1 MRWPGLGWTYGRPR
15 SAPASAENDLP
26 PSAHV
31 HMPASSFT
39 SRSINPSLA
48 GFNDLHAFAF
58 LGKNPRIG
66 TASDFVFSFVPSGPL
81 KQLEM
86 FFHAVECCRNGLE
99 KVRLLAICC
108 SERRVHPKGGPAHHE
123 SCPAFK
129 QHAALLNLTSSSSY
143 NLKNHS
149 IYPQEVEAVL
159 EPTSLPDHTDTNM
172 RGGRM
177 SGAYTW
183 FQTRSPWST
192 FNVSIEVG
200 FGCYYYA
207 S

>member
-1 MRWPGLGWTYGRPR
+1 MPWNAAAMGWKRYVCW
-15 SAPASAENDLP
+15 
-26 PSAHV
+26 PSA
-31 HMPASSFT
+31 
-39 SRSINPSLA
+39 
-48 GFNDLHAFAF
+48 
-58 LGKNPRIG
+58 
-66 TASDFVFSFVPSGPL
+66 
-81 KQLEM
+81 
-86 FFHAVECCRNGLE
+86 AVER
-99 KVRLLAICC
+99 K
-108 SERRVHPKGGPAHHE
+108 VHPKGGPAHHE

-129 QHAALLNLTSSSSY
+129 QHAALLDLRSSSSHTPH
-143 NLKNHS
+143 NHS
-149 IYPQEVEAVL
+149 IYLQQVEAVL